1 MSLNIANNS
10 QASTWWQ
17 RDMSFIRLKNLEF
30 GYTLPKRWIEK
41 WKMSTMRFYAQGVNV
56 FTFSKF
62 KLWDP
67 ELETVSGS
75 GYPQMRVFNIGLS
88 VIF

>member
-1 MSLNIANNS
+1 L
-10 QASTWWQ
+10 T
-17 RDMSFIRLKNLEF
+17 
-30 GYTLPKRWIEK
+30 EK
-41 WKMSTMRFYAQGVNV
+41 WKMSIVRIYAQGVNV

-75 GYPQMRVFNIGLS
+75 SYPQMRVFNVGLS
-88 VIF
+88 LTL